1 MSQDSAQVVRF
12 PSTSPPPQDRSAAK
26 RWRHEGLFEKGFVLT
41 PTFFLRAYA
50 HLKPFSLTHG
60 EAMFVLHLMQYK
72 WDEDAPFPSYK
83 TIAAQ
88 MGVSAK
94 QVQRYAVSIEDKK
107 YLRREQRQGMSN
119 RFDLTP
125 LFDALNTYREQQAA
139 VKKGSAGVV

>member
-1 MSQDSAQVVRF
+1 MSQESAQVVQF
-12 PSTSPPPQDRSAAK
+12 PATAPPQDRSAAR
-26 RWRHEGLFEKGFVLT
+26 RWRHPALFEKGFVLT

-72 WDEDAPFPSYK
+72 WDEDAPFPSYG
-83 TIAAQ
+83 TVAAQ

-94 QVQRYAVSIEDKK
+94 QVQRYAVSLEEKK

-125 LFDALNTYREQQAA
+125 LFDALNEFNEQEGRSK
-139 VKKGSAGVV
+139 KKGGSV